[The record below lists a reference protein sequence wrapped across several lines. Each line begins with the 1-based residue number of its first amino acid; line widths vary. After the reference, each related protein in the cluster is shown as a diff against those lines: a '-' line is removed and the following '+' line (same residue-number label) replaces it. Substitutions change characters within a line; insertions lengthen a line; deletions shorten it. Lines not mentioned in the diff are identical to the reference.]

1 MKTAILNSRFVM
13 MAGAAAA
20 VALAAMGFAGSVQ
33 ARDNVSFS
41 VGIGVPGVQFGVNNV
56 YPVYSQ
62 QPVYVQPQPVY
73 VQRQVYVQPQ
83 PYFVHQAP
91 VYVQPQSV
99 FVRDALGYGGY
110 QPVYYDRPSR
120 GYYRP
125 GRGHENGH
133 ENGHGNGHGY
143 GHGQGQGHQGGYQ
156 SHR

>member
-1 MKTAILNSRFVM
+1 MKTAINHSRSAL

-20 VALAAMGFAGSVQ
+20 VALVAMGFAGGAQ

-83 PYFVHQAP
+83 PYFVQQAP
-91 VYVQPQSV
+91 VYVQSRSV
-99 FVRDALGYGGY
+99 FVRDALEYGGY
-110 QPVYYDRPSR
+110 QPVYYDRQAR
-120 GYYRP
+120 EHYRQ
-125 GRGHENGH
+125 GRGH
-133 ENGHGNGHGY
+133 GHGNGHG
-143 GHGQGQGHQGGYQ
+143 HGQSRGHQGG
-156 SHR
+156 